1 MMLYIL
7 SSFSALKN
15 YNYDNPNS
23 PLNYASPIDI
33 FVCQSKLKLVIS
45 KNLLCYKDYPK
56 TPLFQIALHC
66 YHMLVDQ
73 NKRLHKSN
81 LGHMQSLKI

>member
-1 MMLYIL
+1 MTIQIVLLIML
-7 SSFSALKN
+7 
-15 YNYDNPNS
+15 S
-23 PLNYASPIDI
+23 PLDI

-56 TPLFQIALHC
+56 TPLFLILLHY
-66 YHMLVDQ
+66 YHMLVEQ

-81 LGHMQSLKI
+81 LGHMQSLKT